1 MKKHFKRVLLLCIAL
16 GLVAAVVL
24 DFAAYLG
31 ATRLKVTS
39 YQVEAEVTQ
48 SLRIVHLTDLHSRE
62 YGQGNEKLVAL
73 VKAQQ
78 PDLIFIT
85 GDMLTVSD
93 EGPEVV
99 CRLIPKLLEIAPV
112 YYGYG
117 NHEKEW
123 EEENG
128 KLLEPELTK
137 AGAIVLDCAYID
149 IELKGQQLRIG
160 GYHGYWRQPH
170 MTSDDWVKIHT
181 ELDFCAAFEETDR
194 VKLLLCHIPTAWL
207 DWNYIDKWPGGI
219 VFSGHY
225 HGGQVRLPFVGGL
238 YVPYVGW
245 LPEYTK
251 GVFEGE
257 KATCVLSVGAGSP
270 ASIPRIF
277 NLPEIVVVDIRP
289 EK

>member
-1 MKKHFKRVLLLCIAL
+1 MNGFIKRLLTIF
-16 GLVAAVVL
+16 VVL
-24 DFAAYLG
+24 ILAAAIVVGISIYMG
-31 ATRLKVTS
+31 ATHLNVTP
-39 YQVEAEVTQ
+39 YQVSAEVTQ

-123 EEENG
+123 EEKNG
-128 KLLEPELTK
+128 LLLEPELTK

-277 NLPEIVVVDIRP
+277 NLPEIVVVDIIP
-289 EK
+289 KE

>member
-1 MKKHFKRVLLLCIAL
+1 MKKHFKRVLLLCLAL
-16 GLVAAVVL
+16 AVVAAVVL
-24 DFAAYLG
+24 DFAAYLV

-39 YQVEAEVTQ
+39 YQVEANVTQ

-123 EEENG
+123 EERTG
-128 KLLEPELTK
+128 QLLEPELTK

-160 GYHGYWRQPH
+160 GYHGYWYRAH
-170 MTSDDWVKIHT
+170 MTADDQ
-181 ELDFCAAFEETDR
+181 EEYHADSQFMKAYEDTDR

-207 DWNYIDKWPGGI
+207 DWNLIHECPVDV

-225 HGGQVRLPFVGGL
+225 HGGQVRLPLVGGL

-277 NLPEIVVVDIRP
+277 NLPEIVVVDIIP

>member
-1 MKKHFKRVLLLCIAL
+1 MKKHFKRVLLLCLAL
-16 GLVAAVVL
+16 AVVAAVVL

-39 YQVEAEVTQ
+39 YQVEANVTQ

-123 EEENG
+123 EERTG
-128 KLLEPELTK
+128 QLLEPELTK

-160 GYHGYWRQPH
+160 GYHGYWYRAH
-170 MTSDDWVKIHT
+170 MTADDQ
-181 ELDFCAAFEETDR
+181 EEYHADSQFMKAYEDTDR

-207 DWNYIDKWPGGI
+207 DWNLIHECPVDV

-225 HGGQVRLPFVGGL
+225 HGGQVRLPLVGGL

-277 NLPEIVVVDIRP
+277 NLPEIVVVDIIP

>member
-1 MKKHFKRVLLLCIAL
+1 MEKWFKRIFLLCIAL

-31 ATRLKVTS
+31 ATRLKVTC
-39 YQVEAEVTQ
+39 YQVEADVTE

-62 YGQGNEKLVAL
+62 YGHGNEKLAAL

-123 EEENG
+123 EEKNG
-128 KLLEPELTK
+128 QLLEPALTK
-137 AGAIVLDCAYID
+137 AGAIVLDCSYTD
-149 IELKGQQLRIG
+149 IEVKGQQLRIG
-160 GYHGYWRQPH
+160 GYHGYWYRAH
-170 MTSDDWVKIHT
+170 MTADDQ
-181 ELDFCAAFEETDR
+181 EEYHADSQFMKAYEDTDR

-207 DWNYIDKWPGGI
+207 DWNLIHECPVDV

-225 HGGQVRLPFVGGL
+225 HGGQVRMPFVGGL

-257 KATCVLSVGAGSP
+257 KATCVLSVGAGSA

-277 NLPEIVVVDIRP
+277 NLPEIVVVDIVP

>member
-1 MKKHFKRVLLLCIAL
+1 MKKHFKRVLLLCLAL
-16 GLVAAVVL
+16 AVVAAVVL

-39 YQVEAEVTQ
+39 YQVEAEVTE

-62 YGQGNEKLVAL
+62 YGQGNEKLAAL

-123 EEENG
+123 EEKNG
-128 KLLEPELTK
+128 LLLEPELTK
-137 AGAIVLDCAYID
+137 AGAIVLDCAYTD

-160 GYHGYWRQPH
+160 GYHGYWYRAH
-170 MTSDDWVKIHT
+170 MTADDQ
-181 ELDFCAAFEETDR
+181 EEYHADSQFMKAYEDTDR

-207 DWNYIDKWPGGI
+207 DWNLIHECPVDV

-277 NLPEIVVVDIRP
+277 NLPEIVVVDIIP

>member
-1 MKKHFKRVLLLCIAL
+1 MKKHFKRVLLLCLAL
-16 GLVAAVVL
+16 AVVAAVVL

-31 ATRLKVTS
+31 ATRLTVTS
-39 YQVEAEVTQ
+39 YQVEAEVTE

-62 YGQGNEKLVAL
+62 YGKGNEKLVAL

-123 EEENG
+123 EERTG
-128 KLLEPELTK
+128 QLLEPELTK

-160 GYHGYWRQPH
+160 GYHGYWYRAH
-170 MTSDDWVKIHT
+170 MTADDQ
-181 ELDFCAAFEETDR
+181 EEYHADSQFMKAYEDTDR

-207 DWNYIDKWPGGI
+207 DWNLIHECPVDV

-225 HGGQVRLPFVGGL
+225 HGGQVRLPIIGGL

-277 NLPEIVVVDIRP
+277 NLPEIVVVDIIP

>member
-1 MKKHFKRVLLLCIAL
+1 MKKHFKRILLLCIAL

-123 EEENG
+123 EEETG
-128 KLLEPELTK
+128 LLLEQDLTE
-137 AGAIVLDCAYID
+137 AGAIVLDCAYTD

-219 VFSGHY
+219 VFPATITVARCACRLLAGCMSPMW
-225 HGGQVRLPFVGGL
+225 GGFR
-238 YVPYVGW
+238 
-245 LPEYTK
+245 
-251 GVFEGE
+251 
-257 KATCVLSVGAGSP
+257 
-270 ASIPRIF
+270 SIPRAF
-277 NLPEIVVVDIRP
+277 LREKRLPAYCPWVPDRRRVYPGFLICRRLW
-289 EK
+289 

>member
-1 MKKHFKRVLLLCIAL
+1 MKKHFKRVLLLCLAL
-16 GLVAAVVL
+16 AVVAAVVL

-39 YQVEAEVTQ
+39 YQVEADVTQ
-48 SLRIVHLTDLHSRE
+48 SLRIVQLTDLHSRE

-123 EEENG
+123 EEETG

-149 IELKGQQLRIG
+149 IELKGQKLRIG
-160 GYHGYWRQPH
+160 GYHGYWYRAH
-170 MTSDDWVKIHT
+170 MTADDQ
-181 ELDFCAAFEETDR
+181 EEYHADSQFMKAYEDTDR

-207 DWNYIDKWPGGI
+207 DWNLIHECPVDV

-225 HGGQVRLPFVGGL
+225 HGGQVRLPIIGGL

-277 NLPEIVVVDIRP
+277 NLPEIVVVDIVP
-289 EK
+289 EE